1 VFGSQKRKTDIPL
14 ESEHNSYRPDR
25 VNYYRPRVR
34 TKSTAI
40 VGASCSLSD
49 ISEEPSSDLHVHPIP
64 IVNNRTSHVTA
75 IQETICKETEW
86 HIARLPKTSAKACF
100 AQQDITKKKCKT
112 KIVQSNM
119 ATTAPTY
126 TGVMVHYQKKT
137 DKVIQFFFCN
147 NDTERCV
154 KSTKRRWLKSR
165 LDVPNIWLVKI
176 GTNFSKKEIL
186 DLEHIGFQLP

>member
-1 VFGSQKRKTDIPL
+1 
-14 ESEHNSYRPDR
+14 
-25 VNYYRPRVR
+25 
-34 TKSTAI
+34 
-40 VGASCSLSD
+40 
-49 ISEEPSSDLHVHPIP
+49 
-64 IVNNRTSHVTA
+64 
-75 IQETICKETEW
+75 
-86 HIARLPKTSAKACF
+86 
-100 AQQDITKKKCKT
+100 
-112 KIVQSNM
+112 M